1 LILGSNGPDF
11 GPARLEKGAILTEK
25 AVLIEAAEAAAKVV
39 ATEGRQ
45 RESSI
50 AAAESRKLTLI
61 WEWTQAGIAI
71 IVVVTTMIA
80 TIISTF
86 KDSKAETPGVLSSA
100 LFLVMGFYFGRN
112 QHRTGRRDRASDDPN
127 RDD

>member
-1 LILGSNGPDF
+1 MILGSNGPNF
-11 GPARLEKGAILTEK
+11 GSARLEKGCILSDKTTL
-25 AVLIEAAEAAAKVV
+25 VEAAEAAAKVE

-45 RESSI
+45 RESSL
-50 AAAESRKLTLI
+50 AAAESRKLSLI
-61 WEWTQAGIAI
+61 WEWTQAGIAVM
-71 IVVVTTMIA
+71 VVVTTMIA

-112 QHRTGRRDRASDDPN
+112 QQRTGRRDRVTDEFN
-127 RDD
+127 RDE